1 MIQPPGAAVR
11 AGLSFSLSHLLE
23 KPMPSSPLPA
33 AIVTGAGAGI
43 GRAIAHRL
51 AGEGYAVIVV
61 DRAAEAAAETVRQV
75 REKGGTARAEAID
88 ITDPA
93 ATQRLVDG
101 AQNLRVLV
109 NNAGIFDVREFDRLT
124 ADDFRRMYE
133 INLVAMFTLCQQA
146 ARVLPEGG
154 RIINLA
160 SRAAFGARNY
170 AHYVASK
177 AGVAGFTKAL
187 ALELAA
193 RQITVNAIAPGVILT
208 DMLKERADSVAELA
222 AQQPSG
228 RIGRPEN
235 IAHAAAF
242 FASPLA
248 DYVTGQIL
256 LVDGGRSVG
265 GTAAF

>member
-1 MIQPPGAAVR
+1 MSAPT
-11 AGLSFSLSHLLE
+11 
-23 KPMPSSPLPA
+23 LPT
-33 AIVTGAGAGI
+33 AIVTGAGSGI

-51 AGEGYAVIVV
+51 SEDGYLVIVA
-61 DRAAEAAAETVRQV
+61 DRAADAAEETVSQITAA
-75 REKGGTARAEAID
+75 GGQARAEVLD

-93 ATQRLVDG
+93 ATQALIDAASG
-101 AQNLRVLV
+101 LRVLV
-109 NNAGIFDVREFDRLT
+109 NNAGIFNVIPFDDLA

-133 INLVAMFTLCQQA
+133 VNLVAMFTLCQQA

-187 ALELAA
+187 SLELAA
-193 RQITVNAIAPGVILT
+193 RQITVNAVAPGVIET
-208 DMLKERADSVAELA
+208 DMLKARPDGLEEMR

-228 RIGRPEN
+228 HLGQPEH
-235 IAHAAAF
+235 IAHAVAF
-242 FASPLA
+242 FADPRA
-248 DYVTGQIL
+248 EYVTGQVLI
-256 LVDGGRSVG
+256 VDGGRSVG

>member
-1 MIQPPGAAVR
+1 MPAQ
-11 AGLSFSLSHLLE
+11 SL
-23 KPMPSSPLPA
+23 PT

-51 AGEGYAVIVV
+51 ADDGYAVIVAE
-61 DRAAEAAAETVRQV
+61 RAEAAALETVAQLTA
-75 REKGGTARAEAID
+75 EGHEARAVVLD
-88 ITDPA
+88 ITDA
-93 ATQRLVDG
+93 RATQALIDG
-101 AQNLRVLV
+101 ASNLRVLV
-109 NNAGIFDVREFDRLT
+109 NNAGIFNTRDFDQLT
-124 ADDFRRMYE
+124 ADDFRQMYE

-193 RQITVNAIAPGVILT
+193 RQITVNAVAPGVIMT
-208 DMLKERADSVAELA
+208 DMLRERSEGIEGMRV
-222 AQQPSG
+222 QQPSG
-228 RIGRPEN
+228 KLGEPEH
-235 IAHAAAF
+235 IAHAVAF
-242 FASPLA
+242 FADPRA
-248 DYVTGQIL
+248 EFVTGQIL
-256 LVDGGRSVG
+256 IVDGGRSVG

>member
-1 MIQPPGAAVR
+1 MSAH
-11 AGLSFSLSHLLE
+11 SL
-23 KPMPSSPLPA
+23 PT

-51 AGEGYAVIVV
+51 ADEGYAVIVA
-61 DRAAEAAAETVRQV
+61 DRAEAAAQETVAQLKA
-75 REKGGTARAEAID
+75 EGHEARAVVLD

-93 ATQRLVDG
+93 ATQALIDG
-101 AQNLRVLV
+101 ASNLRVLV
-109 NNAGIFDVREFDRLT
+109 NNAGIFNTRDFDKLT
-124 ADDFRRMYE
+124 ADDFRQMYE

-193 RQITVNAIAPGVILT
+193 KQITVNAVAPGVIMT
-208 DMLKERADSVAELA
+208 DMLRERSEGLEGMRV
-222 AQQPSG
+222 QQPSG
-228 RIGRPEN
+228 RLGEPEH
-235 IAHAAAF
+235 IAHAVAF
-242 FASPLA
+242 FADPRA
-248 DYVTGQIL
+248 EYVTGQVLI
-256 LVDGGRSVG
+256 VDGGRSVG

>member
-1 MIQPPGAAVR
+1 MSENR
-11 AGLSFSLSHLLE
+11 
-23 KPMPSSPLPA
+23 LPV
-33 AIVTGAGAGI
+33 AIVTGAGSGI

-51 AGEGYAVIVV
+51 AAEGYAIIVA
-61 DRAAEAAAETVRQV
+61 DRAADPAEETVRQLT
-75 REKGGTARAEAID
+75 ESGYQARAEVLD
-88 ITDPA
+88 ITDGA
-93 ATQRLVDG
+93 AVQRLIEAADG
-101 AQNLRVLV
+101 LRVLV
-109 NNAGIFDVREFDRLT
+109 NNAGIFNVIEFDKLT

-133 INLVAMFTLCQQA
+133 VNMVAMFTLCQHA
-146 ARVLPEGG
+146 ARRLPEGG

-177 AGVAGFTKAL
+177 AAVAGFTKAL
-187 ALELAA
+187 SLELAA
-193 RQITVNAIAPGVILT
+193 RHITVNAIAPGVIET
-208 DMLKERADSVAELA
+208 DMLLERPEGLEAMR

-228 RIGRPEN
+228 VLGKPEH

-248 DYVTGQIL
+248 SFVTGQVLI
-256 LVDGGRSVG
+256 VDGGRSVG

>member
-1 MIQPPGAAVR
+1 MER
-11 AGLSFSLSHLLE
+11 
-23 KPMPSSPLPA
+23 PMPAQSLPT

-51 AGEGYAVIVV
+51 ADDGYAVIVAE
-61 DRAAEAAAETVRQV
+61 RAAAAALETVAQLTA
-75 REKGGTARAEAID
+75 EGHEARAVVLD
-88 ITDPA
+88 ITDA
-93 ATQRLVDG
+93 RATQALIDG
-101 AQNLRVLV
+101 ASNLRVLV
-109 NNAGIFDVREFDRLT
+109 NNAGIFNTRDFDQLT
-124 ADDFRRMYE
+124 ADDFRQMYE

-193 RQITVNAIAPGVILT
+193 RQITVNAVAPGVIMT
-208 DMLKERADSVAELA
+208 DMLRERSEGIEGMRV
-222 AQQPSG
+222 QQPSG
-228 RIGRPEN
+228 KLGEPEH
-235 IAHAAAF
+235 IAHAVAF
-242 FASPLA
+242 FADPRA
-248 DYVTGQIL
+248 EFVTGQVLI
-256 LVDGGRSVG
+256 VDGGRSVG

>member
-1 MIQPPGAAVR
+1 MPAQ
-11 AGLSFSLSHLLE
+11 SL
-23 KPMPSSPLPA
+23 PT

-51 AGEGYAVIVV
+51 ADDGYAVIVAE
-61 DRAAEAAAETVRQV
+61 RAEAAALETVAQLTA
-75 REKGGTARAEAID
+75 EGHEARAVVLD
-88 ITDPA
+88 ITDA
-93 ATQRLVDG
+93 RATQALIDG
-101 AQNLRVLV
+101 ASNLRVLV
-109 NNAGIFDVREFDRLT
+109 NNAGIFNTRDFDQLT
-124 ADDFRRMYE
+124 ADDFRQMYE

-193 RQITVNAIAPGVILT
+193 RQITVNAVAPGVIMT
-208 DMLKERADSVAELA
+208 DMLRERSEGIEGMRV
-222 AQQPSG
+222 QQPSG
-228 RIGRPEN
+228 KLGEPEH
-235 IAHAAAF
+235 IAHAVAF
-242 FASPLA
+242 FADPRA
-248 DYVTGQIL
+248 EFVTGQVLI
-256 LVDGGRSVG
+256 VDGGRSVG

>member
-1 MIQPPGAAVR
+1 MSSAP
-11 AGLSFSLSHLLE
+11 LSS
-23 KPMPSSPLPA
+23 
-33 AIVTGAGAGI
+33 AIVTGAGSGI

-51 AGEGYAVIVV
+51 ADEGHAVIVV
-61 DRAAEAAAETVRQV
+61 DLNGDAAAETVRQLQQ
-75 REKGGTARAEAID
+75 EGHEARAEVLD
-88 ITDPA
+88 ITDPQ
-93 ATQRLVDG
+93 ATQRLIDG
-101 AQNLRVLV
+101 AANLRVLV
-109 NNAGIFDVREFDRLT
+109 NNAGIFNVREFDRLT
-124 ADDFRRMYE
+124 ADEFRRMYE
-133 INLVAMFTLCQQA
+133 VNLVAMFTLCQQA

-154 RIINLA
+154 RIVNLA

-177 AGVAGFTKAL
+177 AAVAGFTKAL

-208 DMLKERADSVAELA
+208 DMLLERPDGLEDLRV
-222 AQQPSG
+222 QQPTG
-228 RIGRPEN
+228 KLGKPEH

-248 DYVTGQIL
+248 DYVTGQVLI
-256 LVDGGRSVG
+256 VDGGRSVG